1 MPPGLLQKSEACN
14 TSEGKFHF
22 KAFLLDLQSLSS
34 IQVEAEWEE
43 KARRQDT
50 SSWIEVPPPELR
62 KTHTSEAEKRLL
74 EKILQQQKGRPHP
87 QPPDDEEM
95 RLYWLFQQI
104 KDETTNRRDMSA
116 RLKAVGNVPKN
127 KAALGAVSD
136 YVTSAPS
143 DFGGKGVP
151 VEESQ
156 VGNGT
161 SRKGGCNG
169 AGKDS

>member
-1 MPPGLLQKSEACN
+1 
-14 TSEGKFHF
+14 
-22 KAFLLDLQSLSS
+22 
-34 IQVEAEWEE
+34 
-43 KARRQDT
+43 
-50 SSWIEVPPPELR
+50 
-62 KTHTSEAEKRLL
+62 
-74 EKILQQQKGRPHP
+74 
-87 QPPDDEEM
+87 M

-104 KDETTNRRDMSA
+104 KDETTNRRDMST

-156 VGNGT
+156 VGNGA